1 MLRERYEEVARC
13 PTWPMDRRVRR
24 RFRIRDLVLPLQ
36 FKLVDLDAL
45 WSDVA
50 GALGRVLGD
59 E

>member
-1 MLRERYEEVARC
+1 
-13 PTWPMDRRVRR
+13 MDRRVRR